1 MDRISTAAFRT
12 EIDFALPMGFID
24 EAGVR
29 HQRGVMRL
37 ATAADEILPLRDP
50 RVQANPAYL
59 TVIVLARVIVRLGSL
74 PAIDTQA
81 VEGLFAADFEYLR
94 RLYEEVNSA
103 DVPDVLMAAH
113 TANGALAGGPSVL
126 GEA

>member
-12 EIDFALPMGFID
+12 EVDFTLPMGFLD
-24 EAGVR
+24 EAGIR
-29 HQRGVMRL
+29 HQRGAMRL

-74 PAIDTQA
+74 AAVDTQI

-94 RLYEEVNSA
+94 RLYEEVNGA
-103 DVPDVLMAAH
+103 DEPDAPLAALG
-113 TANGALAGGPSVL
+113 ANGASAGGPSVL